1 MICFLFLLFLISQPF
16 TPVTEPPHPPP
27 PKPVTATPW
36 VPQARLATR
45 PQASAPARTASP
57 ASPATAA
64 PRATSRAAH
73 LWRPASV
80 SDSHTHTHTHTHTV
94 TTPSSAWWIYQLVSK
109 LRQNNCTFPYIQFS
123 TSCYD
128 SAVFM
133 VWLGLSHRNHSDNV
147 RKMPC
152 LFFCF
157 RWSVYKHG
165 WKSDTS

>member
-1 MICFLFLLFLISQPF
+1 MICFLSLLFLISQTPVPPF
-16 TPVTEPPHPPP
+16 TPVPDPLTPP
-27 PKPVTATPW
+27 PKPVTATLW

-64 PRATSRAAH
+64 PKATSRAAH

-80 SDSHTHTHTHTHTV
+80 SYSHTHTHTQSQLPACAHRRCTL
-94 TTPSSAWWIYQLVSK
+94 SARWIYQLVSES
-109 LRQNNCTFPYIQFS
+109 LQSNCTFPYIQFS

-133 VWLGLSHRNHSDNV
+133 VWLG
-147 RKMPC
+147 
-152 LFFCF
+152 
-157 RWSVYKHG
+157 
-165 WKSDTS
+165 